1 MLTEAARSIE
11 ADLTRM
17 QRLVLDQLR
26 RALAAY
32 RSRELALAE
41 EVIQRDDVVDAL
53 NLALEEQTVD
63 GLASAQS
70 DEGRRLLRAALKV
83 SVNLERAGDAACHI
97 AKRARLA
104 VSLGDTPVDLD
115 TSALERL
122 AALAL
127 DEAMRGFLE
136 RDPDIARRACLR
148 EPEID
153 ATFIGLVDEVRAA
166 IAHDSERAG
175 SYLHVYSVMKYLE
188 KIGDY
193 ALNIGEQA
201 LFLITGRRLKFAQ
214 FQSLDR
220 LGVPSSDGHA
230 AFRRFWD
237 GISGAV
243 VAEVAEPERTSA
255 VYKEGMRRKIAD
267 EATGLERWQQL
278 APGLAPRVLGTV
290 TLAERMA
297 LLREF
302 VDGTLLSDLLF
313 SGDVP
318 ADQKR
323 VLGERLAGT
332 LAALW
337 ERTVRAD
344 RPADDYIRQIEQR
357 LDEVYALHP
366 YLEPLAVSGAAGG
379 GRSMTAL
386 LRDARLVQADIAAPI
401 SVWLHGDLNA
411 NNVIVSG
418 EDGALRFI
426 DVHRSHYGDA
436 LQDVGVF
443 LVSLVRVA
451 DLSAKT
457 RAELRVVAS
466 SVELAASLFAKAHG
480 DAHAPRRLALSRARS
495 LITSA
500 RVVVESAQATMLFTD
515 GVRELAAVAAS

>member
-104 VSLGDTPVDLD
+104 VSLGDAPVDLD

-255 VYKEGMRRKIAD
+255 VYKKACGARSPMRR
-267 EATGLERWQQL
+267 
-278 APGLAPRVLGTV
+278 P
-290 TLAERMA
+290 
-297 LLREF
+297 
-302 VDGTLLSDLLF
+302 
-313 SGDVP
+313 
-318 ADQKR
+318 
-323 VLGERLAGT
+323 
-332 LAALW
+332 
-337 ERTVRAD
+337 
-344 RPADDYIRQIEQR
+344 
-357 LDEVYALHP
+357 
-366 YLEPLAVSGAAGG
+366 
-379 GRSMTAL
+379 
-386 LRDARLVQADIAAPI
+386 
-401 SVWLHGDLNA
+401 
-411 NNVIVSG
+411 
-418 EDGALRFI
+418 
-426 DVHRSHYGDA
+426 
-436 LQDVGVF
+436 
-443 LVSLVRVA
+443 
-451 DLSAKT
+451 
-457 RAELRVVAS
+457 AS
-466 SVELAASLFAKAHG
+466 SAGSSSHLDS
-480 DAHAPRRLALSRARS
+480 PRAY
-495 LITSA
+495 
-500 RVVVESAQATMLFTD
+500 
-515 GVRELAAVAAS
+515 